1 MFDKKDDIPTWSNE
15 MIQGF
20 MLNIMKMPNFC
31 DRIQEILKNE
41 KEYER
46 TEFYKSTKIS
56 LMDLY
61 KSYRQDQLLSP
72 EIFLNYIQENINKL
86 DLTNLKAVL
95 SAFNEETDET
105 YKSAIASA
113 EKVGMKQFLKES
125 GVIDK

>member
-20 MLNIMKMPNFC
+20 MLNVMKMPNFC

-46 TEFYKSTKIS
+46 TDFYKSTKIP
-56 LMDLY
+56 LIDLY

-72 EIFLNYIQENINKL
+72 EIFLNYVQENLDKL
-86 DLTNLKAVL
+86 DLTNLKSVL
-95 SAFNEETDET
+95 SDFSKETDES
-105 YKSAIASA
+105 Y
-113 EKVGMKQFLKES
+113 
-125 GVIDK
+125 